1 MSLQNRWDNFA
12 DIVINKFINPE
23 QGSSLLIL
31 GDVETDPGLSSACLA
46 SALRA
51 KTEAQLMIYK
61 RITWGEEAK
70 FSPTVEAAIKSSK
83 YILGLHTNFINT
95 EASRE
100 ALKNGAR
107 ILATQPWGIEDYLI
121 QGTLDVDLDSMI
133 YNGELTKTLWDSADK
148 CEVKSSIGTNISF
161 NFGNRPTIIGDGM
174 VTKDGEVDY
183 FPGVQVN
190 IAPIEESIN
199 GKIVIDAS
207 DNVQGVLKD
216 PYSFTIEKGAI
227 TNVEGGLEANVM
239 RNWLESRN
247 DPVIYKLC
255 HFTIGLNPKAGISG
269 NMIEDERLLGS
280 VDFGFGSQGK
290 DFQGNVGLSP
300 YHMDIILRSPTVILD
315 GKIMIENNAFNQE
328 MGFKKL

>member
-1 MSLQNRWDNFA
+1 MSTQHKWDSFA
-12 DIVINKFINPE
+12 DIVVKRFINPE
-23 QGSSLLIL
+23 PGSSLLIL
-31 GDVETDPGLSSACLA
+31 GDIETDKGLSSACLA
-46 SALRA
+46 SALRLD
-51 KTEAQLMIYK
+51 TEAQLMIYK
-61 RITWGEEAK
+61 RITWGNEAT
-70 FSPTVEAAIKSSK
+70 FSPAVEAAIKNSK

-95 EASRE
+95 DAARE
-100 ALKNGAR
+100 ALAKGAR
-107 ILATQPWGIEDYLI
+107 ILATQPWGIEDYLL
-121 QGTLDVDLDSMI
+121 QGVLDVDLDSMI
-133 YNGELTKTLWDSADK
+133 FNGELSKKLWDSTDK
-148 CEVKSSIGTNISF
+148 CEVKSSIGTDISF

-174 VTKDGEVDY
+174 VTEDGEVDF

-190 IAPIEESIN
+190 IAPIEETIN

-227 TNVEGGLEANVM
+227 TKVEGGLEANVM

-247 DPVIYKLC
+247 DPIIYKLC

-290 DFQGNVGLSP
+290 VFQGNVGLSP

-315 GKIMIENNAFNQE
+315 GKIMIENNSFNQE